1 MDKKQLATEY
11 MSILTE
17 SHPGL
22 TFEEY
27 RDCCVFLLFYK
38 YCCLKY
44 GDFLDDQYKLKELV
58 RLAIRGKLQIP
69 LFLRF
74 MESASSFLHLAGSPI
89 RLMDLSFG
97 LMLKELHSQE
107 KEKSLA
113 RFIRKLIKKI
123 DAWDC
128 DEILFEEA
136 SRLFTNL
143 MTGFARSRK
152 ETHLSEMLL
161 SLYHMFFE
169 IDTEGGKKTGRV
181 AETVFV
187 PEFRYGLLFGAMQIE
202 DEPLSLL
209 GYDSGKEYLEICRI
223 ICFMKGLDPEKY
235 HFYDKPSW
243 AEANNPFESVDRI
256 GVFMPEGP
264 GANELV
270 AEPEKLPWDRE
281 LFSSRSKG
289 ELPFVLSAL
298 PYLKKNGRMVIVF
311 PSALLYREGKETQIR
326 KYLIENLN
334 CLDAV
339 VLLPDSLFV
348 SAGQQ
353 EVLLYF
359 KMGRKSKNIMFFDC
373 SDISRFG
380 EEDLDKLREG
390 MKSRKPSAGYSACAM
405 PEDLSANDYNL
416 NLPRYI
422 SRTEAELTLDLD
434 ARRERI
440 REIDAELKEIDDKI
454 IMYKRAL
461 EIL

>member
-1 MDKKQLATEY
+1 
-11 MSILTE
+11 MSILSE

-38 YCCLKY
+38 YCCLAY

-58 RLAIRGKLQIP
+58 RMAIRGKLQIP
-69 LFLRF
+69 SFLRF

-97 LMLKELHSQE
+97 RMLQELHSQE

-113 RFIRKLIKKI
+113 RFIRKLIKKV

-128 DEILFEEA
+128 DDLLFEEFA
-136 SRLFTNL
+136 PLFTDL
-143 MTGFARSRK
+143 MTGFARSKK
-152 ETHLSEMLL
+152 ETHLSETML
-161 SLYHMFFE
+161 SLYSLFFE
-169 IDTEGGKKTGRV
+169 MNQEARPDS
-181 AETVFV
+181 ETADITAFV
-187 PEFRYGLLFGAMQIE
+187 PEFRYGLLYGAMQAEGDQLTI
-202 DEPLSLL
+202 L
-209 GYDSGKEYLEICRI
+209 GYDSGREYLEICRI
-223 ICFMKGLDPEKY
+223 ICFMRGLDPDRY
-235 HFYDKPSW
+235 HFYDKPEW
-243 AEANNPFESVDRI
+243 AEAEPRFESVDRI
-256 GVFMPEGP
+256 AVFMPEGP
-264 GANELV
+264 GVNELI
-270 AEPEKLPWDRE
+270 AEPEKLPWDRD

-298 PYLKKNGRMVIVF
+298 PLLKNDGCMAVVF
-311 PSALLYREGKETQIR
+311 PSALLYREGKESQIR
-326 KYLIENLN
+326 KYLIETLN

-359 KMGRKSKNIMFFDC
+359 KMGRRNKDIMFFDC
-373 SDISRFG
+373 SDATKFT
-380 EEDLDKLREG
+380 EADLDKLRQG
-390 MKSRKPSAGYSACAM
+390 MKSRKPTPGYSAAAL
-405 PEDLSANDYNL
+405 PEDISANDYNL

-422 SRTEAELTLDLD
+422 SKTENELTLDLD

-440 REIDAELKEIDDKI
+440 REIDKELKEIDEKI
-454 IMYKRAL
+454 MMYKRAL